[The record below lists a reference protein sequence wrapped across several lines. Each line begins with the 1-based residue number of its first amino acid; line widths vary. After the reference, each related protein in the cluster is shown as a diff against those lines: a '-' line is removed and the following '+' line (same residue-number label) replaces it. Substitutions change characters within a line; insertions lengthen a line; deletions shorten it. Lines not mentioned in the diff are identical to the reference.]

1 MDYLGPTRADIAREK
16 AGIFRAGRPVVCA
29 EPDPPSTLTDHARA
43 IGAPVTQ
50 IGRDFGYVAGD
61 RQWQYWGPG
70 GDRFGLPYPALRG
83 AYQLANAAT
92 VLAAIGLM
100 QDRLHVPAGA
110 VRDGLCAVRL
120 QGRFQVLPGKPAIVL
135 DVAHNPHAAR
145 VLAATL
151 GTMGFFPATIA
162 VFGMLADKDVHGV
175 IDAVKARIDRWF
187 VATLPGPRGAA
198 ADAIRARLEEA
209 GVARSAIRM
218 FDDIDAAIR
227 RGARG
232 SGRS

>member
-1 MDYLGPTRADIAREK
+1 MSRAT
-16 AGIFRAGRPVVCA
+16 G
-29 EPDPPSTLTDHARA
+29 
-43 IGAPVTQ
+43 
-50 IGRDFGYVAGD
+50 
-61 RQWQYWGPG
+61 QWQYWGPG

-92 VLAAIGLM
+92 ALAAIGLM

-151 GTMGFFPATIA
+151 GSMGFFPATIA
-162 VFGMLADKDVHGV
+162 VFGMLADKDVRGV
-175 IDAVKARIDRWF
+175 IDAVRARVDRWF

-198 ADAIRARLEEA
+198 ADAIRTRLEEA

-218 FDDIDAAIR
+218 FDDIDAAFAV
-227 RGARG
+227 AREEADEADRIVVFGSFLTVAAALAATTTG
-232 SGRS
+232 SGRTPHHG